1 MNKLT
6 ATGVVGGF
14 LTFLFPFIVSHR
26 LFYAAVNV
34 KTFFIVWVM
43 LIIGIFFVYFVFDS
57 KNRATLN
64 ILHRKSYV
72 LWSFVALL
80 AVYLISSIFGVN
92 VEQSIFSDILR
103 GTGVYFLVTLFL
115 LAYMFSAVLTKKDF
129 SFIGKSIILSSALFS
144 LSYFLTTYIFPG
156 LKAVVTSPELLF
168 GNSTFAGAFIMFG
181 VGLTVLALGELNYK
195 TKTFWALVLALFVQ
209 VLNPIIIN
217 LEILSGVHSFGSILN
232 NPFIIL
238 GDAQASSA
246 TVFLIILY
254 ALGRYF
260 IKNIVPAIKQNV
272 AFSVFSVV
280 TGILVVVPLIMV
292 FIPDSVIQRKYV
304 EHSSSARVIVWQGAM
319 EAIKERPFFGW
330 GPENFDVAIQGH
342 FDNRLF
348 QKENLN
354 EIWFDRAHNVFLD
367 TLIDVGFIGLTI
379 WLTLLF
385 FMGRIFYLAQ
395 KQNLISENQA
405 HFLIVILFAN
415 LLQLQTSFQV
425 ASTYLFIFILAG
437 YALYFEKQIHPPVE
451 EYSLSVK
458 KGIAVV
464 LSVVMLFITYQLL
477 MKEEPRQHSIVDAF
491 SIKNE
496 QARNEKIVRALSR
509 GSSFETL
516 RLLSG
521 SFIKGFLVQMGEGNL
536 TREGLD
542 LNKKELKLYEGYL
555 KDYVV
560 KFPYHYR
567 ARVNLAY
574 VYMLETILGDKK
586 IDEARAILQEAYALS
601 PENPLT
607 HGLEAL
613 AILYSGNIVEA
624 EKKVMEGIALNP
636 DIRFSNKVLE
646 HINKQK
652 KTFPEITF
660 MKLENL

>member
-6 ATGVVGGF
+6 ATGITGGI
-14 LTFLFPFIVSHR
+14 LIFLFPFIVSHR
-26 LFYAAVNV
+26 LFYAAINV

-43 LIIGIFFVYFVFDS
+43 LIIGAFFVYSIFSS
-57 KNRATLN
+57 KNKISLN
-64 ILHRKSYV
+64 VFHQKSYV
-72 LWSFVALL
+72 LWALL
-80 AVYLISSIFGVN
+80 ALLVSYLVSSIFGVN
-92 VEQSIFSDILR
+92 VEQSFFSDILR
-103 GTGVYFLVTLFL
+103 GTGVYFLVPLFL
-115 LAYMFSAVLTKKDF
+115 LAYMFSALLTKKDF
-129 SFIGKSIILSSALFS
+129 SFIGKSVIWSSTLFS
-144 LSYFLTTYIFPG
+144 LSYFLTTYVFPG
-156 LKAVVTSPELLF
+156 LKAVVTSPDLLF
-168 GNSTFAGAFIMFG
+168 GNSTFAGAFILFG
-181 VGLTVLALGELNYK
+181 VGLTVLALSESYYK
-195 TKTFWALVLALFVQ
+195 TKTFWVLVVALLVQ

-217 LEILSGVHSFGSILN
+217 LEVLSGAHSLSGIFN
-232 NPFIIL
+232 NPLIVL

-254 ALGRYF
+254 ALGRSF
-260 IKNIVPAIKQNV
+260 IKNIIPVVKQKV
-272 AFSVFSVV
+272 ALSVLSVV
-280 TGILVVVPLIMV
+280 TGLLVIVPLVMV
-292 FIPDSVIQRKYV
+292 FIPDSMIQRKYV
-304 EHSSSARVIVWQGAM
+304 EHSSSARVIVWESAIQS
-319 EAIKERPFFGW
+319 IKERPFFGW

-415 LLQLQTSFQV
+415 LLQLQTSFHV
-425 ASTYLFIFILAG
+425 ASTYLFLFILAG
-437 YALYFEKQIHPPVE
+437 YALYFEKQILPPVE

-464 LSVVMLFITYQLL
+464 LSVVMFFITYQLL

-496 QARNEKIVRALSR
+496 EIRKEKIIQALSR

-521 SFIKGFLVQMGEGNL
+521 SFIKGLLIQMGDGTLTAEGM
-536 TREGLD
+536 E

-555 KDYVV
+555 KDYVAN
-560 KFPYHYR
+560 FPYHYR

-574 VYMLETILGDKK
+574 LYMLETILGDKK
-586 IDEARAILQEAYALS
+586 TDEAREILQGAYVLS

-607 HGLEAL
+607 HQLEAL
-613 AILYSGNIVEA
+613 SFLYSGNLIEA
-624 EKKVMEGIALNP
+624 EKKSKEGIALNP
-636 DIRFSNKVLE
+636 NIEFSNKVLE